1 MINENL
7 TTAATLGSNQETS
20 VGVIG
25 TTSIF
30 AVNPRLRDEKTG
42 KVLDKYNTLNL
53 AEPATAEQV
62 LNMLQSPELAKT
74 RDELRTHFDENKKL
88 WQLPYVCPHYA
99 GFNDDHRAQK
109 NIVAQLFTHQTC
121 ADIDDGEKAPEAI
134 RRALA
139 MNEDEMSEW
148 YGSVLYI
155 ENSLRKPRCHI
166 WLLMPKGKTI
176 EEAQRQF
183 ISDLND
189 YGDYDLKVEAD
200 PQCFTPERL
209 ILMTGDEVYRSPKWL
224 EPLSAE
230 EIEERREA
238 FLMRGL
244 DVDGRPLKKPETA
257 QHSGAKIPLPPAV
270 TTQQPASTAQP
281 ATQPTATTAQPVEVT
296 ERMRFIVRECLKE
309 AGLTVNDLNEEGGRH
324 NAVKSILS
332 VGITQ
337 LMKQEEFLAVMKELA
352 PQYSEEKEYRQL
364 VSDFYAKYTDD
375 RQKLTQFQRRVFA
388 QSRKISS
395 AASPAKTATAPAEE
409 SQTVIYGDTAPLA
422 DIYASTVPP
431 RLSPKSMPRFVK
443 TATGPVPKEA
453 KETAAQAMFPPLGMY
468 CDAKFEYIDGTPRE
482 PRGNCLIVAGTGG
495 GKDSSTKHML
505 KHLEQPQKDEDARNR
520 IILEKYKDTCRR
532 MNQNEDKPERPNV
545 AIRSVAADI
554 TKARLAELMSD
565 SQGNIIHT
573 RMVEFEQ
580 WFAVE
585 GWKPGPNCPFTYLKM
600 ADDEDNPFGQERVGS
615 QSVTYQGPLS
625 INWNASTTPAKALYY
640 FRNCMVD
647 GPISRVPLATV
658 PDSGL
663 AAPMPKHGKYDEKY
677 DAALKVFIDN
687 LRLVKGEVTCQ
698 PAIRMANRLKE
709 ELDDFVVKS
718 GDEVLNNQGRR
729 ALVATFRK
737 ACLLYA
743 ANGKKWEKAI
753 EGFCR
758 WSLHYDLWLKLHFF
772 GDLIRHADSQVKTS
786 RRGPANL
793 IDQIEKDADGI
804 FTYQAAVTMR
814 LKNGKD
820 EDGTGNL
827 LSQWVR
833 RGLIERLDDGR
844 YRILKKA

>member
-1 MINENL
+1 MV
-7 TTAATLGSNQETS
+7 TS
-20 VGVIG
+20 
-25 TTSIF
+25 TSIF
-30 AVNPRLRDEKTG
+30 SINPRTKDAATG

-62 LNMLQSPELAKT
+62 MNMLQSPELAKT
-74 RDELRTHFDENKKL
+74 RDELRTNFDENKKL
-88 WQLPYVCPHYA
+88 WGLAYICPHYSA
-99 GFNDDHRAQK
+99 FRNNHRAQED
-109 NIVAQLFTHQTC
+109 ILPEMFTSETC
-121 ADIDDGEKAPEAI
+121 TDIDDPEKAPEAI

-148 YGSVLYI
+148 HGSILYI
-155 ENSLRKPRCHI
+155 EYSTRKPKCHI
-166 WLLMPKGKTI
+166 WILMPKGKTI

-183 ISDLND
+183 CADLND
-189 YGDYDLKVEAD
+189 YGDCDLQVEAD

-209 ILMTGDEVYRSPKWL
+209 ILMTGDEVYRSPRWL

-238 FLMRGL
+238 FLQRGL
-244 DVDGRPLKKPETA
+244 DVDGRPLRKPETKPSTPTTA
-257 QHSGAKIPLPPAV
+257 PANNAAK
-270 TTQQPASTAQP
+270 T
-281 ATQPTATTAQPVEVT
+281 PTAAMSVEPT
-296 ERMRFIVRECLKE
+296 ERTRFIVRECLKE

-337 LMKQEEFLAVMKELA
+337 LMKQEEFLTVMKELA
-352 PQYSEEKEYRQL
+352 PQYSQEKEYQQL
-364 VSDFYAKYTDD
+364 VTDFYAKYTDD
-375 RQKLTQFQRRVFA
+375 SQKMTQFQRRVFA
-388 QSRKISS
+388 QSRKIGN
-395 AASPAKTATAPAEE
+395 AASPAKAPTSPAEE
-409 SQTVIYGDTAPLA
+409 TQTVIYGDTAPLA
-422 DIYASTVPP
+422 DIYSSPVPP
-431 RLSPKSMPRFVK
+431 RLSPKATPRFVK

-468 CDAKFEYIDGTPRE
+468 CDAQFEYIDGTPRE

-495 GKDSSTKHML
+495 GKDSATKHML

-663 AAPMPKHGKYDEKY
+663 GAPMPKHGKYDEKY

-687 LRLVKGEVTCQ
+687 LRQVKGEVTCQ
-698 PAIRMANRLKE
+698 PAIRMAERLKE

-718 GDEVLNNQGRR
+718 GDEVLNNLGRR

-743 ANGKKWEKAI
+743 ANGKKWEKSI

-793 IDQIEKDADGI
+793 LEQIEKDADGI
-804 FTYQAAVTMR
+804 FTYQAAVVMR

-820 EDGTGNL
+820 EEGTGNL

-833 RGLIERLDDGR
+833 RELIERLGDGR
-844 YRILKKA
+844 YRIVKKE